1 MGYRVKRPRALV
13 PQLGRAALLVSAA
26 ALSAI
31 VLSPSHAQ
39 NARLPSPDAGAVK
52 ATAPKG
58 SVGGMGDVNIYPKRI
73 VINERQR
80 IATVGLFNRTS
91 NTGDYEINVTD
102 MIMTAEGRVVDLSSV
117 TDPAARQRIKAASTM
132 VRWSPRRVTLG
143 AFEAQTIRLMAR
155 VPPETPPGE
164 YRTHFS
170 AIVIPPAGAGT
181 TIEQAAGQ
189 GGGKSIS
196 VSLVPRFGIS
206 IPVIVRIGQTTLTV
220 GMRDIGIV
228 VLPSG
233 GKALQLTL
241 LREGTRSAFGD
252 IAIRAPG
259 AKKPIAEIKGIG
271 IYPEVDSRTV
281 QVPLDAAVDPRLYAR
296 GAKLTVSY
304 TDDDFAPGSNLARQ
318 EFTVP

>member
-1 MGYRVKRPRALV
+1 MGYRVRRRGAPF
-13 PQLGRAALLVSAA
+13 PHLGRVVLLVSAA
-26 ALSAI
+26 GLSAI
-31 VLSPSHAQ
+31 VLSPSQAQ
-39 NARLPSPDAGAVK
+39 STRLPSPDAGAVR
-52 ATAPKG
+52 AQAPKG

-80 IATVGLFNRTS
+80 IASVGLFNRTS
-91 NTGDYEINVTD
+91 NTGDYEIDVSD
-102 MIMTAEGRVVDLSSV
+102 MAMTADGSLVDLASV

-132 VRWSPRRVTLG
+132 VRWSPRRVTLA

-155 VPPETPPGE
+155 VPAETQPGE

-170 AIVIPPAGAGT
+170 ATAIPPVAAGT
-181 TIEQAAGQ
+181 TIEQATGQAGS
-189 GGGKSIS
+189 KSIS
-196 VSLVPRFGIS
+196 VTLVPRFGIS

-220 GMRDIGIV
+220 GMRDLGV
-228 VLPSG
+228 VALPAG

-252 IAIRAPG
+252 IAIKAPG
-259 AKKPIAEIKGIG
+259 SKRPIAEIKGIG

-281 QVPLDAAVDPRLYAR
+281 QVPFDAAIDPRLYAR
-296 GAKLTVSY
+296 GAKLTVTY
-304 TDDDFAPGSNLARQ
+304 TDDDFAPGGNLARQ